1 MRRTLEI
8 VAVFAL
14 AFMVAPLAHAQ
25 TQTVEAK
32 ATLTLFPP
40 TLSTTNTPLTGADA
54 ITKTQI
60 WVRTTPIAD
69 TDAAPTA
76 VLPSAATSYVWTGT
90 VPNGSPLYVRYKVCN
105 AACSGMSPQVSRTI
119 QVAVPSIPEGAA
131 ITVTV
136 TLSIQ

>member
-8 VAVFAL
+8 VAVFSL
-14 AFMVAPLAHAQ
+14 AFMVAPMTHA
-25 TQTVEAK
+25 QTVEAK

-54 ITKTQI
+54 ITKTQV
-60 WVRTTPIAD
+60 WVSTSPIAD
-69 TDAAPTA
+69 TDASPTA
-76 VLPSAATSYVWTGT
+76 VLPGVATSYVWTGT
-90 VPNGSPLYVRYKVCN
+90 VPNGSPIYARYSVCN
-105 AACSGMSPQVSRTI
+105 AACSGKSPQVSRAI
-119 QVAVPSIPEGAA
+119 QVAVPAVPQGAA